1 MLTLF
6 RTHQSKNL
14 MHILFI
20 YLFLETQFCSVTLLS
35 LELTTVLTRLAL
47 NLQPSSSLWLLN
59 KGDCVH
65 HHAWPNV
72 YFFFKRQ
79 VPFPDLWDKDIET
92 QKERKKQRKPVP
104 KSYSLWQSR
113 DQAMGL
119 PSVSTKPRPPWH
131 APALRQLEGLLDAAW
146 PREKTNSE
154 SFREKPRCP
163 VPAGNSAIFSFLEC
177 FHQQQ

>member
-47 NLQPSSSLWLLN
+47 NLQPSLSLWLLN

-72 YFFFKRQ
+72 YFFKRQ
-79 VPFPDLWDKDIET
+79 VPFSDLWDKDIET
-92 QKERKKQRKPVP
+92 QKKGKSKGNPCLSPTACGRAEIRLWGYPVLALSPDHRGMLLLSDSYRDCFMLLGHLRKLILKASERNPDAQFRWGILLF
-104 KSYSLWQSR
+104 S
-113 DQAMGL
+113 
-119 PSVSTKPRPPWH
+119 PSWNVS
-131 APALRQLEGLLDAAW
+131 
-146 PREKTNSE
+146 
-154 SFREKPRCP
+154 
-163 VPAGNSAIFSFLEC
+163 I
-177 FHQQQ
+177 QQQ